1 MKTADSV
8 PAKCLKS
15 CDPPHT
21 IGQPVDAVTLKYV
34 HRVTDAAVYFI
45 NIKRMAETQHIKGVN
60 VMLIYIRVSV
70 VLS

>member
-21 IGQPVDAVTLKYV
+21 IGQPVDRNTEVA
-34 HRVTDAAVYFI
+34 RVTDAKMSKI
-45 NIKRMAETQHIKGVN
+45 IKKDG
-60 VMLIYIRVSV
+60 
-70 VLS
+70 